1 MNRYDYSR
9 CNGIEWSTNDGKYG
23 FCVVCGK
30 TLCLCLERPH
40 GLTTWK
46 EFDFVDEPIEL
57 DNFIRDYEFMLLPR
71 NAETKRFHAGDV
83 IVRNVD
89 SSFWQILECVNVTT
103 YIIAK
108 FGIASV
114 ADISTCYAVSV
125 SKLQSDFHYR
135 PTSYEA
141 SLVTAEDLGNVLPLP
156 LNTLCLWRDSK
167 DEEWQIGTFES
178 YGSTNDRPY
187 VVDGKAVKFAIPYN
201 DDTWHMILTDLP
213 YSPESEGEE
222 D

>member
-9 CNGIEWSTNDGKYG
+9 CNGIEWSTNNGKHG
-23 FCVVCGK
+23 FCVVCAK

-46 EFDFVDEPIEL
+46 EFDFINEPIEL
-57 DNFIRDYEFMLLPR
+57 DNFIRGYEFILLPR

-83 IVRNVD
+83 IVRNED

-114 ADISTCYAVSV
+114 ADIRNCYAVSV
-125 SKLQSDFHYR
+125 SMLQSDFHYR
-135 PTSYEA
+135 PTTYEE
-141 SLVTAEDLGNVLPLP
+141 SLLTAEELGDVLPLP

-167 DEEWQIGTFES
+167 DKEWQIGLFES
-178 YGSTNDRPY
+178 YGNTNERPY
-187 VVDGKAVKFAIPYN
+187 IVDGKAVKFAIPYN

-213 YSPESEGEE
+213 YSPENEGKE